1 VQRKCR
7 IRGRRHGPAG
17 VTETIGKVPNSCC
30 VVRLLDN
37 VCDMEPK
44 DDLLTIEEIA
54 AKLRVNLDT
63 VRRLLRQKKLP
74 GVKIG
79 AQWRVSAAALRA
91 YIEGDMAE
99 RL

>member
-1 VQRKCR
+1 
-7 IRGRRHGPAG
+7 
-17 VTETIGKVPNSCC
+17 
-30 VVRLLDN
+30 VRLLDN

-44 DDLLTIEEIA
+44 DDLLTIEETA

-79 AQWRVSAAALRA
+79 AQWRVSAAALRT

>member
-1 VQRKCR
+1 LGIPPRRK
-7 IRGRRHGPAG
+7 
-17 VTETIGKVPNSCC
+17 VYF
-30 VVRLLDN
+30 VRLLDN

-44 DDLLTIEEIA
+44 NDLLTIEETA